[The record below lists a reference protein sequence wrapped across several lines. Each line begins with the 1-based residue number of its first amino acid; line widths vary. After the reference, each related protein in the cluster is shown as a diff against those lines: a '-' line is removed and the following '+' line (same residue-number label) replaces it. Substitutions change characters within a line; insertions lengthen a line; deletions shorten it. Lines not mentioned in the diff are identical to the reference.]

1 VRDAVRVSRYAVV
14 QEGEAFRLRDDQ
26 TGTSLVVG
34 PAKGNNVTSLRAPAG
49 GDDPELL
56 LPRGIPILFPF
67 PNRVPGG
74 RYRYGGRDLQLD
86 LNERGR
92 PNHIHGFVRQL
103 PWTVADAAA
112 DGDSAW
118 QRSTIALQDHPEV
131 TRQYPFP
138 CRLTVT
144 TRLRD
149 GVLVHE
155 AEVENLGSSR
165 LPMGYGIHPWFR
177 AARGAAREDTAVR
190 IGSRSFWEL
199 KDQIPTGRIVEAPSG
214 SARDLRDWRALG
226 GAEYDDV
233 FATPRRRADG
243 WSDARVRYSA
253 SGLEITVEASQAFRE
268 WVLFA
273 PPGQDALCLEPYTGV
288 TNAVNLGFA
297 GVDAGLVELE
307 PGERW
312 RGVVGIRASLGP
324 G

>member
-1 VRDAVRVSRYAVV
+1 MSRYAAVR
-14 QEGEAFRLRDDQ
+14 EGESFRLTDDSA
-26 TGTSLVVG
+26 GTSLLLT
-34 PAKGNNVTSLRAPAG
+34 PARGNNVTSLRVAELA
-49 GDDPELL
+49 DDGELL

-74 RYRYGGRDLQLD
+74 RYRYGGRDLRLD

-92 PNHIHGFVRQL
+92 PNHIHGLVRNL
-103 PWTVADAAA
+103 PWSVVDASADA
-112 DGDSAW
+112 DGAW
-118 QRSTIALQDHPEV
+118 QRSTIALQDHPNV
-131 TRQYPFP
+131 LRQYPFP

-177 AARGAAREDTAVR
+177 ASRGAARARTQVR
-190 IGSRSFWEL
+190 IGSRSTWEL
-199 KDQIPTGRIVEAPSG
+199 REQIPTGRIVEAPPG

-226 GAEYDDV
+226 GEEYDDV
-233 FATPRRRADG
+233 FGTPQRRADG
-243 WSDARVRYSA
+243 WSEARVRYP
-253 SGLEITVEASQAFRE
+253 SGLEIAVEASPAFRE

-273 PPGQDALCLEPYTGV
+273 PLEQDTVCLEPYTGV

-297 GVDAGLVELE
+297 GVDAGLVELD

-312 RGVVGIRASLGP
+312 QGAVRIRVSLARR
-324 G
+324 